1 MELILFLS
9 CFLVLLII
17 GFPIALN
24 LLTSSIVYLYAAD
37 YPLALVGQRL
47 FEGMNGFALLAVP
60 FFVLMG
66 QLMLK
71 GRLLEALADFV
82 SAFFGHMKGA
92 LGFVVIGT
100 CLLMGSIVGL
110 AVAVAASLGSLM
122 IPMMKEQG
130 YSPGFSSAVMSS
142 AALLGAIMPP
152 GVLMVIYCI
161 AVGRTSIA
169 GLFLA
174 TIIPAFLIA
183 IAQMFIVHR
192 RALKENLP
200 SQPKAAWPEKWRKM
214 RAAIPA
220 LMLPVII
227 LGGIFGRI
235 FTVTEASAVGALYAF
250 IYVFFITRKVTVKD
264 LPGIFLETAV
274 TSGLIIL
281 LVGAGTVAAW
291 VVANEQIVNNL
302 MAPISHL
309 PAWGFLL
316 LVNVI
321 LIIFGMFMDDAASA
335 VVLGPI
341 IAPIAWSL
349 GIDPIHIGAI
359 FCTNLVIGLAT
370 PPFGI
375 VLFVTSPIAKVTIEE
390 TFKYAWPM
398 IAASIGVLLIMTFFP
413 QTVLWLPRLFG
424 Y

>member
-1 MELILFLS
+1 MELVLFLI
-9 CFLVLLII
+9 CFVVLLII
-17 GFPIALN
+17 GFPIAFN
-24 LLTSSIVYLYAAD
+24 LLISSIVYLFVGE
-37 YPLALVGQRL
+37 YPLLLVGQRL

-71 GRLLEALADFV
+71 GRLLESLADFV
-82 SAFFGHMKGA
+82 NAFFGHVKGS

-110 AVAVAASLGSLM
+110 AVAIAASLGSLL
-122 IPMMKEQG
+122 IPMMKEDG
-130 YSPGFSSAVMSS
+130 YSSGFSAAVMSS
-142 AALLGAIMPP
+142 ASLLGPIMPP

-183 IAQMFIVHR
+183 FAQMYIVYL
-192 RALKENLP
+192 RAKKEDLP
-200 SQPKAAWPEKWRKM
+200 SHVKAEWPERWEKLKG
-214 RAAIPA
+214 AIPA
-220 LMLPVII
+220 LLLPVII

-235 FTVTEASAVGALYAF
+235 FTVTEASAIGALYAF
-250 IYVFFITRKVTVKD
+250 IYVFFVTKKVTIKD
-264 LPGIFLETAV
+264 LPGIFLETALS
-274 TSGLIIL
+274 SGLIII
-281 LVGAGTVAAW
+281 LVGSGTVAAW
-291 VVANEQIVNNL
+291 VIANEQIVYSL
-302 MAPISHL
+302 LAPISHF
-309 PAWGFLL
+309 PVWAFLL
-316 LVNVI
+316 LVNI
-321 LIIFGMFMDDAASA
+321 LLLFFGMFMDDAAST

-349 GIDPIHIGAI
+349 GVDPIHIGAI
-359 FCTNLVIGLAT
+359 FCINLVIGLAT

-375 VLFVTSPIAKVTIEE
+375 ALFVTSPIAKVKIEE
-390 TFKYAWPM
+390 VFKHALPL
-398 IAASIGVLLIMTFFP
+398 IGVSIGVLMLVTFIP
-413 QTVLWLPRLFG
+413 EIVLWLPRLCG